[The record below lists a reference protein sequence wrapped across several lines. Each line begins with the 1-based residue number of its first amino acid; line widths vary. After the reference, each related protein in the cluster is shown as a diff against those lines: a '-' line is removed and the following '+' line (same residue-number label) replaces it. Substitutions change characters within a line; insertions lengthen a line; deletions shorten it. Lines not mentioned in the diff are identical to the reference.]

1 LSKPFASQRVVP
13 RLAHGGLSAACA
25 ALLAACGAS
34 APKQAVV
41 QKPTPVIAEPAE
53 VATPGPKGA
62 AKEPAAKPTAKTAA
76 SAPAESSRKRDRK
89 ADKNAPAVPDVD
101 AVPEA
106 ATVGYGRAVTAMRA
120 ENWLQ
125 AELELEQLTK
135 EFPAYPGPFV
145 NLAIVYLKDKRL
157 DDARAALDHA
167 LAIDP
172 GHAAANTQL
181 GILLREQGKF
191 HEAEQAYR
199 KALAT
204 DPNHALAHYNLG
216 VLLDLYLRKYAE
228 AVEQYELYQSSL
240 ATPDEKVGRWIV
252 DLRRRAGNGNDAARV
267 AKGDTP

>member
-1 LSKPFASQRVVP
+1 LSKPFANLVSQQ
-13 RLAHGGLSAACA
+13 RLVRGGFAAASAL
-25 ALLAACGAS
+25 LLAACGAS
-34 APKQAVV
+34 TPKQAVV
-41 QKPTPVIAEPAE
+41 EKPTPVIAEPAQPSKP
-53 VATPGPKGA
+53 APKAA
-62 AKEPAAKPTAKTAA
+62 AKESAAKPAAKTAA
-76 SAPAESSRKRDRK
+76 ADASRKRDRR
-89 ADKNAPAVPDVD
+89 ADKNAPAAPEVAD
-101 AVPEA
+101 AIPEA
-106 ATVGYGRAVTAMRA
+106 ATAAYARATAAMRA

-135 EFPAYPGPFV
+135 EYAAYPGPFV
-145 NLAIVYLKDKRL
+145 NLAIVYLKDKRGS
-157 DDARAALDHA
+157 DARAALDRA

-181 GILLREQGKF
+181 GILLREEGKF

-216 VLLDLYLRKYAE
+216 VLLDLYLRKPAE

-252 DLRRRAGNGNDAARV
+252 DLRRRSGNGNDAARV
-267 AKGDTP
+267 AKGDAP

>member
-1 LSKPFASQRVVP
+1 MSKQFASTLTTWK
-13 RLAHGGLSAACA
+13 LARGGLAAACA
-25 ALLAACGAS
+25 AALSACGAS
-34 APKQAVV
+34 TPKQAAVER
-41 QKPTPVIAEPAE
+41 PTRVIAAPAQS
-53 VATPGPKGA
+53 A
-62 AKEPAAKPTAKTAA
+62 ASTQKSKAPEPTAKAATKTAA
-76 SAPAESSRKRDRK
+76 APADASRKKDRRG
-89 ADKNAPAVPDVD
+89 AAAPAADVAD

-106 ATVGYGRAVTAMRA
+106 ASAGYGRALAAMRS

-125 AELELEQLTK
+125 AELELEQVTK

-145 NLAIVYLKDKRL
+145 NLALVYVKDKRL
-157 DDARAALDHA
+157 TDARAALDRA
-167 LAIDP
+167 LAIAP

-216 VLLDLYLRKYAE
+216 VLLDVYMRKPAE
-228 AVEQYELYQSSL
+228 AAEQYELYQGSL
-240 ATPDEKVGRWIV
+240 AAPDEKVGRWIV

-267 AKGDTP
+267 AKGDAP